1 MNDTITVEPFEDER
15 IGWTTQ
21 RVLGAAVAVAIAAFW
36 VWGFSPWAPSSKA
49 DGIRDKMFLADA
61 KRSCT
66 TMQNSLEAL
75 PPARTAASATS
86 RSDVVAQSAPIFA
99 AMIGDLR
106 VSAASLQGRDAV
118 LASQWIDDWQAYARD
133 RQAYAVALRTDDRA
147 LFTVTRRESGQIT
160 VTMDG
165 FSRVN
170 DLASCLV
177 PQDV

>member
-36 VWGFSPWAPSSKA
+36 VWGFSPWAPSNKA
-49 DGIRDKMFLADA
+49 DGISDKAFLADA
-61 KRSCT
+61 ERSCR
-66 TMQNSLEAL
+66 TMQDSLEAL
-75 PPARTAASATS
+75 PPARTATSATS

-99 AMIGDLR
+99 AMIEELR
-106 VSAASLQGRDAV
+106 MSATTLQDRDAV
-118 LASQWIDDWQAYARD
+118 VANRWIDDWQAYARD
-133 RQAYAVALRTDDRA
+133 RQAYAVALRTDERA